1 MGVYWQKLN
10 IDFMIMFSLV
20 YNKII
25 YRQPVQQIGLS
36 PLCFHSSQE
45 LKQTLALE
53 IPFCIFNGHHS
64 QHRGV

>member
-25 YRQPVQQIGLS
+25 YRQPVQKKGARVH
-36 PLCFHSSQE
+36 CVF
-45 LKQTLALE
+45 TVAR
-53 IPFCIFNGHHS
+53 N
-64 QHRGV
+64 